1 MLVAGLKILQHIKST
16 VDYLKTNYWLNFLFP
31 RRSGNVIFC
40 QDQMEL
46 MREEL
51 PNARERFRKVNQMW
65 KELSNE
71 EKFQY
76 KEKVNKKLKKYSK
89 KLQKWLKV

>member
-1 MLVAGLKILQHIKST
+1 
-16 VDYLKTNYWLNFLFP
+16 
-31 RRSGNVIFC
+31 
-40 QDQMEL
+40 MEL